1 MNPDV
6 TPTVQRDLHVFH
18 WPTHS
23 AVETILVRGDTG
35 CDVSILPHE
44 HTPDGR
50 DLFREVNTFPT
61 SDGAE
66 RFIAALCRDAQPRTG
81 HLAIMTTVIRHA
93 PEPRRYAIKIEA
105 GNDHN
110 GNPRRGWLIYTPA
123 GDYLGFVNEG
133 YEGHAALKRIGNV
146 VELGAVPTAARFYRS
161 SAAEPYANGV

>member
-1 MNPDV
+1 MNPDAV
-6 TPTVQRDLHVFH
+6 PIVQRDLHVFH

-23 AVETILVRGDTG
+23 AVETILVRGDKG

-66 RFIAALCRDAQPRTG
+66 QFIAALRRDAQQRTG
-81 HLAIMTTVIRHA
+81 QPAIMTTVIRHT
-93 PEPRRYAIKIEA
+93 PEPPRYAIKIDA
-105 GNDHN
+105 GNDDN
-110 GNPRRGWLIYTPA
+110 GNPRRGWLIYAPA

-133 YEGHAALKRIGNV
+133 YEGPGALKRIGTV
-146 VELGAVPTAARFYRS
+146 VELGAVPTTARFYRS
-161 SAAEPYANGV
+161 STAKPHANRV